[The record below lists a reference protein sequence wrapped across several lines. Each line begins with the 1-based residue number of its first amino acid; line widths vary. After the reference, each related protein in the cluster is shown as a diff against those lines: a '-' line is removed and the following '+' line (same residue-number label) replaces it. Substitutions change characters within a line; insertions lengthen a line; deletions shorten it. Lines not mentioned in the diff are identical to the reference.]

1 MHTDQHPRHQ
11 PRWHATEL
19 AALLFTLSAGCAGA
33 KAARE
38 ATTVTQPPPQR
49 AAHDASRVAVLGPLQ
64 PMRYSTAAEA
74 DSERP
79 GHVRA
84 ASAVRRFADALWM
97 AQDDANY
104 LAIRRDDGTV
114 RAIALPPGPEG
125 RRLFSEKDGNKQHKM
140 DLEAAVVLPDG
151 RLCAFGSGSKAAR
164 RRLVLVDANE
174 QVRIFDADALYLA
187 FEANKAFSGSE
198 LNIEGVV
205 LSGGTLR
212 VFNRGNGDAKGKFRP
227 VDATVEVDLAA
238 FVAYVDGKGPTPA
251 LGAVRQYDLGQ
262 LDGVQLTFTD
272 AAALPDGRVAFLA
285 AAEASPD
292 AYHDGEVRGCRLG
305 LIDGDAVRTYDL
317 KSTDGKTCGLKLEGI
332 ELLAAE
338 AGALRFFV
346 VADVDDTEVPA
357 LGGELV
363 LPAAA
368 GN

>member
-1 MHTDQHPRHQ
+1 MNAIQ
-11 PRWHATEL
+11 PL
-19 AALLFTLSAGCAGA
+19 
-33 KAARE
+33 
-38 ATTVTQPPPQR
+38 R
-49 AAHDASRVAVLGPLQ
+49 AVHDAATVAALGPLQ
-64 PMRYSTAAEA
+64 PLRYSDGA
-74 DSERP
+74 DPGTERP
-79 GHVRA
+79 AHVRA
-84 ASAVRRFADALWM
+84 ASAVRRFGGALWM
-97 AQDDANY
+97 AQDDANF
-104 LAIRRDDGTV
+104 LAVRRDDGSV
-114 RAIALPPGPEG
+114 RAIALPAGPNG
-125 RRLFSEKDGNKQHKM
+125 RRLFSEKDGNKRHKM

-164 RRLVLVDANE
+164 RRLVLVDPSE
-174 QVRIFDADALYLA
+174 QVRIFDAEALYLA

-205 LSGGTLR
+205 LSGGALR
-212 VFNRGNGDAKGKFRP
+212 VFNRGNGDPNGALRP
-227 VDATVEVDLAA
+227 VDATVELDLAA
-238 FVAYVDGKGPTPA
+238 FVAYVDGKASAPA

-272 AAALPDGRVAFLA
+272 AAALPDGRIAFLA

-317 KSTDGKTCGLKLEGI
+317 KSADGTTCRLKLEGI